1 MWIIGR
7 KQQQINL
14 LLGNRPCS
22 CYLNKCTL
30 HQNSWQCFSIIR
42 CCSLMFAYDLIS
54 VPWSLIFWLHFS
66 VQISHWSVATMLGNI
81 EFIAWVAITST
92 FILFIGDA
100 YITLHV
106 LYAYFYYLTYL
117 SKLAEYVLLDCTG
130 LNYSFLL

>member
-1 MWIIGR
+1 
-7 KQQQINL
+7 
-14 LLGNRPCS
+14 
-22 CYLNKCTL
+22 
-30 HQNSWQCFSIIR
+30 
-42 CCSLMFAYDLIS
+42 
-54 VPWSLIFWLHFS
+54 
-66 VQISHWSVATMLGNI
+66 MLGNI